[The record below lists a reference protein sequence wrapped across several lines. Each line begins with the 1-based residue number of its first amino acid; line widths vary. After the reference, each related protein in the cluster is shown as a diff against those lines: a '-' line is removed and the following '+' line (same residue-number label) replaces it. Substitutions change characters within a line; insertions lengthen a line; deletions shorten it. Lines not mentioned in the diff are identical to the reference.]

1 MGIARRLLKSAARG
15 LYTRLMDKV
24 GGKVVAGFA
33 DTSSDAPDAYYE
45 PKRNVYAEM
54 VEQEQARKD
63 GNPAE

>member
-1 MGIARRLLKSAARG
+1 MKTAARG

-45 PKRNVYAEM
+45 PKRDVYAQM
-54 VEQEQARKD
+54 VEEEQARRD
-63 GNPAE
+63 GKPPE